1 MKSPRLGV
9 LAVLV
14 VLVACQG
21 GRSDPGLS
29 AREDALAEADPTRAS
44 IPHPDDGCDELAE
57 PARWA
62 EAGTPDVGA
71 QPPLVSAHRGAH
83 YLAPENTL
91 WAYRH
96 AFAYGA
102 DVVEVDVRESLDGVF
117 FSLHDS
123 TLDRTTDGSGEA
135 ALRSWDQLATLNAA
149 AFEPWIGGPYDPSP
163 IPRLEEIFALAA
175 EVGGGVE
182 MDIKFVR
189 NYLSL
194 ILLLE
199 QYGLVEQ
206 SYYAANGLG
215 ADAIRLVQ
223 GRARFI
229 YNASGEESP
238 EELYAQTAQ
247 SSVFGSRLARFSA
260 EAIAAIHDGCMLVVP
275 HSYDEGPEQEESEW
289 DAGRAR
295 GMDGAQTDQPDRI
308 RARQAA
314 VDPRRRLPTVLEPS
328 ADGRQI
334 CLRNAF
340 NGLGLPQLPLELSD
354 GRQLQTGIDGCVLLP
369 AAVAQLRPRFAG
381 AAALFPSAWAD

>member
-9 LAVLV
+9 LAVLM
-14 VLVACQG
+14 VLAACQG

-29 AREDALAEADPTRAS
+29 APGDALAEADPARAS
-44 IPHPDDGCDELAE
+44 IPHPDDGCEQFPE

-83 YLAPENTL
+83 FLAPENTL

-135 ALRSWDQLATLNAA
+135 ALRSWEQLAALNAA
-149 AFEPWIGGPYDPSP
+149 AFEPWIGGPYDPSS

-182 MDIKFVR
+182 LDIKFVR

-223 GRARFI
+223 PGARFI
-229 YNASGEESP
+229 YNASGDETP
-238 EELYAQTAQ
+238 EDLYAQTAQ
-247 SSVFGSRLARFSA
+247 SSVFGSRLDKFSV
-260 EAIAAIHDGCMLVVP
+260 EAIAAIHDGCMLVIP
-275 HSYDEGPEQEESEW
+275 HSYDAGADNEGAEW

-295 GMDGAQTDQPDRI
+295 GIDGAQTDQPDLI

-314 VDPRRRLPTVLEPS
+314 LNPRRRLPTVLDLE
-328 ADGRQI
+328 GQNI
-334 CLRNAF
+334 CLKNAF
-340 NGLGLPQLPLELSD
+340 NGLGLPFQMLELAD
-354 GRQLQTGIDGCVLLP
+354 GGQLQTGLDGCALLP
-369 AAVAQLRPRFAG
+369 AAVEDLRPHFAG
-381 AAALFPSAWAD
+381 AAALFPAHWAD